1 MSEFDVELLK
11 RYIDIDSLDFVFL
24 SFKLGIQ
31 KPNNKVYNIVENIS
45 KICPENI
52 LFIDNRK
59 GDIEVAKRHGLNTCF
74 ATENEFENIGNNC
87 YKFLKI
93 NN

>member
-1 MSEFDVELLK
+1 M
-11 RYIDIDSLDFVFL
+11 FL

-59 GDIEVAKRHGLNTCF
+59 GNIEVAKRHGLNTCF
-74 ATENEFENIGNNC
+74 ATGNEFEKIVTN
-87 YKFLKI
+87 FLKLI
-93 NN
+93 IKKI